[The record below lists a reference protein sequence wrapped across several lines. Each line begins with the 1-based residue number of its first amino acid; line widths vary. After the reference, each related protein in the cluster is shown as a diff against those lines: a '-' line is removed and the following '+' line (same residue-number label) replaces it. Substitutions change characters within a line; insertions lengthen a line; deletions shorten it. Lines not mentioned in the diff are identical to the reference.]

1 MSRTRIALVAA
12 SAVTLALVSLAALAQ
27 VRTVTRVGLVV
38 RPQAYSGSCPA
49 TFNFIGTIHV
59 RHPARVEYQ
68 WERSDGGRGQR
79 EVVDIRGA
87 AQGVRETWTLGAPGE
102 RRTVWMRLHV
112 LAPTGISSP
121 TVRVR
126 LNCRR

>member
-1 MSRTRIALVAA
+1 MNRTRIALAAA
-12 SAVTLALVSLAALAQ
+12 SAACLALAFSAMAQ
-27 VRTVTRVGLVV
+27 ERTVTRVGLVA
-38 RPQAYSGSCPA
+38 RPQAHAGSCPA

-68 WERSDGGRGQR
+68 WERSDGGRGRR

-102 RRTVWMRLHV
+102 RRSVWVRLHV

-121 TVRVR
+121 EVRVR